1 MEDYFLRLAIVFEDV
16 SDIKIGADPDA
27 VNALKIDEKHGDNKL
42 FE

>member
-16 SDIKIGADPDA
+16 SDIKIGADA